1 MRVTRGGTYYVS
13 VEAPDVIDEDDPEDV
28 APTSQPYQL
37 LLSKSKLATKKVK
50 KPAKKKPKKR

>member
-1 MRVTRGGTYYVS
+1 L
-13 VEAPDVIDEDDPEDV
+13 
-28 APTSQPYQL
+28 QPYQL